1 LKHNRSLEPPSLSK
15 PAVRSSASTLDHT
28 GESLLIQEIHE
39 FDIEAVG
46 RYNAKAKD
54 QFKLRPEL
62 GPCPFEGDIQT
73 SPIVLLLANPGFD
86 ESSTLDD
93 HKFKAEGWPL
103 AGLHSDAPKGMC
115 GWWRPRLRVLCEK
128 YGDQYV
134 SSKVAALQ
142 LNPWASTNFDSSLRL
157 PSQDRMLEIA
167 EGAAKRGA
175 ILLVMRAAR
184 QWLESDVLRKH
195 EHRYGTKSP
204 RCSYVTEA
212 NLGAEAW
219 GKVNAALDV
228 V

>member
-1 LKHNRSLEPPSLSK
+1 M
-15 PAVRSSASTLDHT
+15 
-28 GESLLIQEIHE
+28 LLREIHE
-39 FDIEAVG
+39 SDIEAIEQ
-46 RYNAKAKD
+46 YNAKAKD

-62 GPCPFEGDIQT
+62 GPCPFEGDIRT

-86 ESSTLDD
+86 ENSSLDD

-103 AGLHSDAPKGMC
+103 AGLHSSAPKGMS

-142 LNPWASTNFDSSLRL
+142 LNPWASTNFDGSLRL
-157 PSQDRMLEIA
+157 PSQSKMLEIA
-167 EGAAKRGA
+167 EDAARRGA
-175 ILLVMRAAR
+175 ILLVMRAAL
-184 QWLESDVLRKH
+184 QWLESDVLRTH
-195 EHRYGTKSP
+195 PHRYRTKSP

-219 GKVNAALDV
+219 DKINAALGV